1 MVDIVGKDVVEI
13 FIFKNKYDFFY
24 FMRDFE
30 VKKSIINFELDGLVI
45 FIVLVSLLEIFF
57 EKNLGS
63 IIMDVVLNF
72 KYKN

>member
-1 MVDIVGKDVVEI
+1 MVDIVGKDVMEI

-30 VKKSIINFELDGLVI
+30 VKKCIINFELNDKVI
-45 FIVLVSLLEIFF
+45 FIILVSLLDIFF

-63 IIMDVVLNF
+63 IILDVVLNF